1 MFGVIRKSQEG
12 IQNRILYTGQQYD
25 RISGQYYLR
34 ARYYNPVVGRFLQ
47 EDVYRGDGLN
57 LYAFCRNNPVVYYD
71 PSGMIGERTPGYNVY
86 GLYDNDSEK
95 PYYIGITND
104 LERRAQEHKETGRL
118 DPKKSSLRPLDVDI
132 TYGEARGY
140 EQCYIDYFDTRHG
153 IIGEEISSTNRQN
166 KYNSYDRKSKTR
178 DPKRQE
184 YFENAYKNKLSQLE
198 EGSTQNVQ
206 CKDMGME

>member
-1 MFGVIRKSQEG
+1 
-12 IQNRILYTGQQYD
+12 
-25 RISGQYYLR
+25 
-34 ARYYNPVVGRFLQ
+34 
-47 EDVYRGDGLN
+47 
-57 LYAFCRNNPVVYYD
+57 
-71 PSGMIGERTPGYNVY
+71 MIGERTPGYNVY

-118 DPKKSSLRPLDVDI
+118 DPKKSSLRTLDVDI

-166 KYNSYDRKSKTR
+166 KYNSYDRNNQYNTAHILK
-178 DPKRQE
+178 P
-184 YFENAYKNKLSQLE
+184 LH
-198 EGSTQNVQ
+198 
-206 CKDMGME
+206 M